1 MQLRLRTSIT
11 ALPECTLTSDFFMW
25 ESSEIQTRKCCYTS
39 GCFLEICLHRVPK
52 TDKTS
57 QTPQVS
63 CDLIGEKNG
72 LVKFYSHRV
81 D

>member
-1 MQLRLRTSIT
+1 
-11 ALPECTLTSDFFMW
+11 MW
-25 ESSEIQTRKCCYTS
+25 ESSEIKTRKGCYTLVS
-39 GCFLEICLHRVPK
+39 FLEICLHRVPK

-57 QTPQVS
+57 ETPPVS
-63 CDLIGEKNG
+63 YDLNGEKNG